1 MIRQFLFILAV
12 VFWPFASCLAG
23 SFPDQ
28 YNSDFRKSTGHY
40 MPGVD
45 WRLLKSQCWQESRF
59 KTEAISPVGAMG
71 LCQFMP
77 GTWNQVAGELDFPA
91 NASAFAPE
99 LSIEA
104 AAYYMGRL
112 RAQWSAPRPE
122 TDRHSLAL
130 ASYNSGLGNILAA
143 QTKCDGANG
152 YQQIIHCLPQVTGAH
167 SRETIN
173 YVDHVWRYFKIMLLG
188 G

>member
-1 MIRQFLFILAV
+1 LA
-12 VFWPFASCLAG
+12 S
-23 SFPDQ
+23 SFPDK
-28 YNSDFRKSTGHY
+28 YDNDFRSAAGRF

-59 KTEAISPVGAMG
+59 KTGAISPVGAMG

-77 GTWNQVAGELDFPA
+77 GTWNQVAGQLDFPA

-130 ASYNSGLGNILAA
+130 ASYNGGLGNILAA
-143 QTKCDGANG
+143 QAKCQGANG
-152 YQQIIHCLPQVTGAH
+152 YQQIIHCLPQVTGPH
-167 SRETIN
+167 SRETID
-173 YVDHVWRYFKIMLLG
+173 YVDQVWRYFKIMLLG
-188 G
+188 D